1 MRRAR
6 QALQEVC
13 CDRTILLQLMAEERC
28 LKVIKCENVEK
39 VVIVASMMTIEVEE
53 NSIAPKVLC

>member
-1 MRRAR
+1 MWRAR

-13 CDRTILLQLMAEERC
+13 SDRTILLQLMAEERC

-39 VVIVASMMTIEVEE
+39 VVIVASVMTIEMEE